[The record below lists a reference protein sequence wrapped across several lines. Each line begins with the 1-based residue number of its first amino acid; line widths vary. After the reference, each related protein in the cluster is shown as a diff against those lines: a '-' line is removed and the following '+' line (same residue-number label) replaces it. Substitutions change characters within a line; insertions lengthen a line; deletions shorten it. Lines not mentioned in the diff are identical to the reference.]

1 MTHFEKI
8 TGSSAHAG
16 LPAKFAI
23 IVGGGAGTRAGGD
36 IPKQF
41 VDVDGVPV
49 ISYSLRAFKD
59 ADPQTVVI
67 VVLPGEYADFWRSIN
82 RTLSENTSTS
92 PYAVDHYFTF
102 GGKTRTESV
111 RNGLE
116 VVAGLIDRERM
127 DDVSGVMVAVHDG
140 ARPYLKPGMIE
151 AGWDACMQ
159 SGGAVPVVP
168 VVDSLRKITD
178 NGGSESVDRAGFRAV
193 QTPQVF
199 SFPLLKEA
207 YDRYGNLSG
216 FTDDASLVEMLCPV
230 ALYDGDPDNQKVTTP
245 RDLQLARL
253 LLRRK

>member
-1 MTHFEKI
+1 MTHYEKI

-23 IVGGGAGTRAGGD
+23 IVGGGSGTRAGSD

-41 VDVDGVPV
+41 VEVDGVPV

-59 ADPQTVVI
+59 ADRQTAII
-67 VVLPGEYADFWRSIN
+67 VVLPGEYAEFWKRLN
-82 RTLSENTSTS
+82 RTLSEDASTS
-92 PYAVDHYFTF
+92 PYAVDHYFTV

-116 VVAGLIDRERM
+116 VVAGLIGREGVN
-127 DDVSGVMVAVHDG
+127 DVSGIMVAVHDG
-140 ARPYLKPGMIE
+140 ARPYLTPCMID
-151 AGWDACMQ
+151 AGWSACLQ
-159 SGGAVPVVP
+159 SGCAVPVVP
-168 VVDSLRKITD
+168 VVDSLRKVTG
-178 NGGSESVDRAGFRAV
+178 NGDSESVDRAGFRAV

-207 YDRYGNLSG
+207 YDRYGNCSG
-216 FTDDASLVEMLCPV
+216 FTDDASLVEMLRPV

-245 RDLQLARL
+245 RDLQLAKIL
-253 LLRRK
+253 LKRK